1 VSSDRRDGPAAATHA
16 DAAGSGDPDRFKVH
30 ERQLAY
36 VRESVLLGIRY
47 AGERRAATQH
57 PAG

>member
-1 VSSDRRDGPAAATHA
+1 MSADRQERPVSAARAVA
-16 DAAGSGDPDRFKVH
+16 DPDRVAVH

-47 AGERRAATQH
+47 AGERRAPTPHA
-57 PAG
+57 AGG